1 MWSFSLQPTSLAP
14 HAHSSLPRLLPIF
27 FLSSK
32 AAPLS
37 RRNARPFFQVAQP
50 PQFSFHMSG
59 CAIQQSFVGTCWE
72 GFFSVSVPEVHT
84 NGLKT
89 KQGVL
94 CTSLSGP
101 QRPFYHFYTKIFLLC
116 PLLIIALTNVNCK
129 RKNVPC
135 IHLPAIL
142 F

>member
-1 MWSFSLQPTSLAP
+1 MKAQHKSGFSLLLSLIFLNDGICCLFSSKKKIYIIKDYKRDTWKNTDVVFFTPAYLPGPP

-32 AAPLS
+32 AVSLS

-72 GFFSVSVPEVHT
+72 GFFSVSVPEAHT
-84 NGLKT
+84 
-89 KQGVL
+89 QMV
-94 CTSLSGP
+94 
-101 QRPFYHFYTKIFLLC
+101 
-116 PLLIIALTNVNCK
+116 
-129 RKNVPC
+129 
-135 IHLPAIL
+135 
-142 F
+142 